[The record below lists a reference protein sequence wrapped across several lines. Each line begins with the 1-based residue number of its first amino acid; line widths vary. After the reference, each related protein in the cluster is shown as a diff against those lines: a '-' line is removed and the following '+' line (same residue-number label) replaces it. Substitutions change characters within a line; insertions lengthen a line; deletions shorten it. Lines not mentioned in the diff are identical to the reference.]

1 MLFLFFF
8 VILHR
13 LKTLKRIVQGVL
25 WTIVGLYAFLFV
37 LLKIPA
43 VQGWIGSQAAQALS
57 EKLGTEVSVGRVEIG
72 LFNRIVVDD
81 VQMDDQSGRQMLQA
95 SRLSAKANII
105 DLLEGKVNISSVQLF
120 GVQANL
126 YQQDAQSK
134 PNFQFVL
141 DSLSSKDNQKK
152 SALDLSIHSLII
164 RHGAVKFDRLDL
176 PPTHGRF
183 NTAHLDIG
191 NVSAHIVLHRLT
203 NSLIDAQVKKLTM
216 SEASGIDL
224 RSLTGRLNADS
235 TGAVLSDFELALPRT
250 RLAVQQ
256 AEAHY
261 QWKDGAPDMRTMTY
275 RAKVKD
281 ANIMPSELA
290 PFVPSVKSFD
300 RPLVLS
306 MEVNGNRHKHQISN
320 LSVLTYNQGV
330 SLSARKVI
338 LDTEAKSATM
348 AAARSADLTVSEKAL
363 AEIADDLSSAKIQL
377 PEQLL
382 RLGSIHWQ
390 GDADYD
396 PHRLSAD
403 GMLTTDAGRLKL
415 QAETRDQ
422 VFNGQVEATEVD
434 MGRVLDN
441 ELFGMLSARL
451 TAQGS
456 WPLKDELSIKGN
468 ITDFDVKSYRF
479 NNLSVDGRL
488 LNKTMEGHFN
498 LDDPNAQLDFDGTI
512 DLSAQEPAVVAQAT
526 VRHFNPNAIGLTQQ
540 YPDTFFEADMEAD
553 LKGSSLNNANGSL
566 LIRQFSMA
574 GPDHHYQLDRLVVD
588 ATSEGA
594 ERSLAI
600 DSDFGQVALRG
611 KYDYSTLS
619 ESIIHFLS
627 QKLPMLPGLPKVQP
641 SGNNSFALHAD
652 IRRSDWLQAF
662 FGIPLSIEKP
672 LIVDG
677 TINDSQKQ
685 MFADLLAPSF
695 YFDGGA
701 YQNVVAH
708 VTTNDEGQLEA
719 QTSLTKLMDNGRKLD
734 VQVEAQA
741 GSNEIVSAITWD
753 DHQQRPMKGRLLSTT
768 ELFRNERGEQTAHIR
783 VHPSEIQ
790 MGDTAWQVEPSDILY
805 SKNNL
810 VVDYF
815 AVAHN
820 RQHIIV
826 QGKATEHRSDSLV
839 VDLSDVDVNYITN
852 MVNFH
857 AVEFGGKVSGRAC
870 VRSAFR
876 QPDAYADISVRQF
889 TFEEGRLGTLFAKA
903 RWNREEKQIDI
914 DAHADEPKDSG
925 YGQTLVNGYISPS
938 KHFIDL
944 AIRPRRARAEFLES
958 FCGSFMDNVAV
969 SVTGDLR
976 LAGDLSEINLTGEAV
991 ADGELDITSL
1001 NTHYVLRNDTI
1012 RLIPN
1017 EIIFQNDTI
1026 RDQRGNIGIVNGA
1039 LHHQA
1044 LTNLTYDIDIK
1055 AQNLLCYDFHDYGE
1069 STFFGTV
1076 YGTGDCAIRG
1086 RRGTIDFDINVTPEE
1101 GSFIEYNAA
1110 SPDAITNREF
1120 ITWRSRGDSSRYE
1133 GTEVRGYE
1141 NKDRGYEGTGVRGYE
1156 NTSVPS
1162 DKANLAPSHLRTPA
1176 PSTPTISA
1184 PRNDASDL
1192 RLNFLINA
1200 TPDCTLRVLMDRESG
1215 DCIALNGTGAI
1226 RATYYN
1232 KGSFDM
1238 FGNYLI
1244 DHGSYKL
1251 TIQNLM
1257 KKEFA
1262 FQPGSAIVFGG
1273 DPYLATLNLNA
1284 LYTVNGVALSDLQIG
1299 RSFSSNNVRVDCL
1312 MNIGGTPQQ
1321 PHVEFDLDMP
1331 TVSADAKQM
1340 VRQLINSEEEMNQQV
1355 IYLLSIGR
1363 FYTQNANNADEN
1375 QSQTSLAMQSLLS
1388 GTISQQ
1394 INNVLGTLVHSSN
1407 WNFGANISTGD
1418 EGWNNA
1424 EYEGLLSG
1432 RLLNNRLLIN
1442 GQFGYRDNANATTS
1456 FIGDFDVRYLLLP
1469 NGNLAVKVYNQTN
1482 DRYFTRSSLN
1492 TQGIGFVLK
1501 KDFNSWR
1508 DLFGWRKKK

>member
-57 EKLGTEVSVGRVEIG
+57 AKLGTEVSVGRVEIG

-120 GVQANL
+120 GVQAKL
-126 YQQDAQSK
+126 YQQDARSK

-203 NSLIDAQVKKLTM
+203 NSEIDAQVKKLTM

-224 RSLTGRLNADS
+224 RSLTGRLKADS

-261 QWKDGAPDMRTMTY
+261 EWKDGAPDMRTMTY

-281 ANIMPSELA
+281 ANIIPSELA

-306 MEVNGNRHKHQISN
+306 MDVNGNRYKHQISN
-320 LSVLTYNQGV
+320 LSVATNNQGI
-330 SLSARKVI
+330 SLKAQQVL

-348 AAARSADLTVSEKAL
+348 AAVRSAVMTVSEKAL
-363 AEIADDLSSAKIQL
+363 AEIADDLSSAKVQL
-377 PEQLL
+377 PAELL
-382 RLGSIHWQ
+382 RLGNIHWQ
-390 GDADYD
+390 GDAEYGTR
-396 PHRLSAD
+396 RLSAD

-415 QAETRDQ
+415 QAETHDQ
-422 VFNGQVEATEVD
+422 AFSGQVEATEVD
-434 MGRVLDN
+434 MGRLLDN
-441 ELFGMLSARL
+441 ELFGMLSAHL

-456 WPLKDELSIKGN
+456 WPLGDELSVKGE

-479 NNLSVDGRL
+479 NNLSIDGRL

-526 VRHFNPNAIGLTQQ
+526 VRRFNPNAIGLTRQ

-566 LIRQFSMA
+566 LIKQFSMA

-594 ERSLAI
+594 DRSLAI

-611 KYDYSTLS
+611 RYDYSTLS

-662 FGIPLSIEKP
+662 FDVPLSLDKP
-672 LIVDG
+672 LVIDG
-677 TINDSQKQ
+677 TINDYNKQ
-685 MFADLLAPSF
+685 MFVDILAPYFF
-695 YFDGGA
+695 YNGSP
-701 YQNVVAH
+701 YENVVTS
-708 VTTNDEGQLEA
+708 VTTNGNGQLEA

-914 DAHADEPKDSG
+914 DAHADEPEDSG
-925 YGQTLVNGYISPS
+925 YGQTLVKGYISPS

-1026 RDQRGNIGIVNGA
+1026 RDTPSFGGARGGLGIVNGA

-1120 ITWRSRGDSSRYE
+1120 ITWQSRGDSSRYE
-1133 GTEVRGYE
+1133 VRGTLGE
-1141 NKDRGYEGTGVRGYE
+1141 NSIEGSESNLVPR
-1156 NTSVPS
+1156 TSHLAPRDNS
-1162 DKANLAPSHLRTPA
+1162 NLAPSHLRT
-1176 PSTPTISA
+1176 SA

-1257 KKEFA
+1257 KKEFL

-1508 DLFGWRKKK
+1508 DLFGWRRKK